1 MTFAY
6 ILAGILIAAT
16 LFASVL
22 WSFAQAFQRSGRLR
36 NIYLALVLLT
46 IGGMAA
52 VSRGLNVEMRILGA
66 GLIIFGALAVFYEH
80 GSSRFLPLVQLLFG
94 LVLLLGLPL
103 NYPMG

>member
-22 WSFAQAFQRSGRLR
+22 WSCAQAFQRSGRLR
-36 NIYLALVLLT
+36 NTYLALVLLT

-52 VSRGLNVEMRILGA
+52 VSWGLNVEMRILGA
-66 GLIIFGALAVFYEH
+66 ALIIFGALAVFYER

-103 NYPMG
+103 NYLAG